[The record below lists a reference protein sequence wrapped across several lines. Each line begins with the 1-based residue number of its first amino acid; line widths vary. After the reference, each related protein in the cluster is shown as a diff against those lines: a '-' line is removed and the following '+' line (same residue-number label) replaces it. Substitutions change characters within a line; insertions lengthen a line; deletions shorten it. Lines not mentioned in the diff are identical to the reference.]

1 MVGGAKIASCADGL
15 RKLVEDRAEFA
26 EDTPI
31 DPAELR
37 AEVFA
42 EARAR
47 VAGGRARAT
56 FDRARVLAG
65 VAEARGLTAD
75 DIERGLYADLR
86 AAHVMKDFRKIS
98 PVRLVEAYELAQ
110 PQAVLL
116 RAVKVVVEVEDA
128 APGAYRALFHKLK
141 FLRLLC
147 AITPRDK
154 GGYRIEIDGP
164 FSLFESVTR
173 YGLSLALALPAI
185 RELDRWSL
193 DADLRWGTA
202 REKLRFHLD
211 GRAIGERDE
220 ASLSDELTM
229 LMAGLAEVETPWR
242 AKPATTLLNLPGVG
256 VCAPDLVFE
265 HQTTG
270 EVVYLEVMGYWSRA
284 AVWRRVELVQRGL
297 GERIVFAVGQQLRVS
312 EEALD
317 EELPGALYVYK
328 RTMAAKAILARVE
341 AVAAATI
348 AVAPA
353 EAGPRAGEAREG
365 REGPQGPQG
374 RRAGEAREIRQAP
387 RVKCEQPARMRG
399 AILAACAL
407 PCSCSSSPRWGSRP
421 APAPARSRGPTR
433 ASPIAWSSWSAATP
447 AASPPASSSWPRMA
461 RR

>member
-1 MVGGAKIASCADGL
+1 MLTADLVRARRKGDELKLSPLDAKGREAALELATILIDLARAHVGASRADFDEAADAVVGGAKDRKLADGL
-15 RKLVEDRAEFA
+15 HKLVEDRAEFA

-31 DPAELR
+31 DPEELR
-37 AEVFA
+37 REIFA
-42 EARAR
+42 ASRAAWLA
-47 VAGGRARAT
+47 AGET
-56 FDRARVLAG
+56 PFDRARVLAG

-348 AVAPA
+348 AVVPA
-353 EAGPRAGEAREG
+353 EEPG
-365 REGPQGPQG
+365 
-374 RRAGEAREIRQAP
+374 
-387 RVKCEQPARMRG
+387 
-399 AILAACAL
+399 
-407 PCSCSSSPRWGSRP
+407 P
-421 APAPARSRGPTR
+421 APAKPAKAPKAPKAPRAAAPAKPARSAKPR
-433 ASPIAWSSWSAATP
+433 A
-447 AASPPASSSWPRMA
+447 
-461 RR
+461 